1 MAAERERLI
10 VKMTSF
16 SNPNCQCSTSVK
28 PPRDLTPGHLGKPG
42 GLWTSG
48 WQVKILKPPAS
59 RGILSACT
67 CLHNADK
74 RLVQLFKC
82 ISADVWKLGPVSY
95 LMPGLIV
102 VWGVCAWCFWI
113 FTPCEE
119 GLDDASSE
127 LCLFVCLEG
136 SRVWREQ
143 REQKV
148 RFQISLHDGFTSP
161 SQHIQSL
168 TARHD
173 GDSPHGYKIRQDE
186 ASGWSNVEIYMNS
199 KMREDLCHLSK
210 NKNDFF
216 FIL

>member
-1 MAAERERLI
+1 MAAECLI

-82 ISADVWKLGPVSY
+82 ISADVWKLSPVSY
-95 LMPGLIV
+95 LMPLLERWAYCGLGCLCLMYLNIHSL
-102 VWGVCAWCFWI
+102 WGRFRWCF
-113 FTPCEE
+113 
-119 GLDDASSE
+119 LRAVS
-127 LCLFVCLEG
+127 VCLSGRKPCVTRAERAK
-136 SRVWREQ
+136 STLSNFSAWWFYVT
-143 REQKV
+143 
-148 RFQISLHDGFTSP
+148 I
-161 SQHIQSL
+161 
-168 TARHD
+168 TAHPVFNCKAWWWF
-173 GDSPHGYKIRQDE
+173 S
-186 ASGWSNVEIYMNS
+186 SW
-199 KMREDLCHLSK
+199 L
-210 NKNDFF
+210 
-216 FIL
+216 